1 MSRKEELLSAINQL
15 LPQQFVKSSQ
25 KIVTSC
31 EENSKEMVHQFL
43 KAFISAKE
51 QAIAFQNNNEK
62 GKLSY
67 ILFSNLYS
75 SIFLKRY
82 LIRIDL
88 MDSGF
93 YNDTAQST
101 SYWNVDNIYY
111 LFEEDIK
118 AICEKI
124 EKCFPRIREYE
135 VDYIRYAYMPYY
147 HGITKTFIQSVF
159 TEVLMEE
166 GFLPCKGR
174 LENQVR
180 ILFGEYMGQADVL
193 FIHGE
198 EL

>member
-1 MSRKEELLSAINQL
+1 MNRKEELLSAINQL
-15 LPQQFVKSSQ
+15 LPQQFIKSNK
-25 KIVTSC
+25 KIVTYC
-31 EENSKEMVHQFL
+31 EENSREMVHQFL

-51 QAIAFQNNNEK
+51 QAIAFQNKNEK

-88 MDSGF
+88 MDGGF
-93 YNDTAQST
+93 YSDTAQST
-101 SYWNVDNIYY
+101 SYWNADNIYH

-118 AICEKI
+118 AIREKI

-135 VDYIRYAYMPYY
+135 VDYIRYSYMPYY
-147 HGITKTFIQSVF
+147 HGVTKTFIQSVLN
-159 TEVLMEE
+159 EALMEE

-193 FIHGE
+193 FILRE

>member
-1 MSRKEELLSAINQL
+1 MNRKEELLSAIKQL
-15 LPQQFVKSSQ
+15 LPQQFINSSK
-25 KIVTSC
+25 KIVTYC
-31 EENSKEMVHQFL
+31 EENSREMVYQFL

-82 LIRIDL
+82 LIRIDF
-88 MDSGF
+88 MDGGF

-101 SYWNVDNIYY
+101 SYWNADNIYY

-124 EKCFPRIREYE
+124 EKWFPRIREYE

-147 HGITKTFIQSVF
+147 HGITKTFIQSML
-159 TEVLMEE
+159 TEAFMEE
-166 GFLPCKGR
+166 GFLPYKDKV
-174 LENQVR
+174 ENQVR
-180 ILFGEYMGQADVL
+180 ILFGEYMGETDVL
-193 FIHGE
+193 FVLGE
-198 EL
+198 ES